1 MKSKRGKFKGVY
13 IIENNTLETNYRKL
27 PSEVRLDDEHERARC
42 PLNFLLLHTAKML
55 VSSLLRARTIR
66 CPVAQSVRHFK
77 DLAEHAQW
85 VSRVKA
91 SAEPRPSCVV
101 AACAQEAAPFLFS
114 VDPMVSHLNVYAAPN
129 QSASIDSLEPRP
141 PSASMLDVRY
151 PLETDLALRYVVAD
165 KSDDRAF
172 FRLSKFLEAVD
183 ALTADVAYRHTDG
196 TARGLALVTAGH
208 AHSRKLQVTQLNRDV
223 WLRCYVT
230 SCGKNSL
237 EVRTDAIQVML

>member
-1 MKSKRGKFKGVY
+1 M
-13 IIENNTLETNYRKL
+13 
-27 PSEVRLDDEHERARC
+27 RA
-42 PLNFLLLHTAKML
+42 
-55 VSSLLRARTIR
+55 SSLLRARVLRRPYSQVI
-66 CPVAQSVRHFK
+66 RHFK
-77 DLAEHAQW
+77 SLAEHAEW

-91 SAEPRPSCVV
+91 SAEPRPSNVV
-101 AACAQEAAPFLFS
+101 PACAQDSAPFLYS
-114 VDPMVSHLNVYAAPN
+114 VDPMVSHLDVYAAPRDN
-129 QSASIDSLEPRP
+129 MSAVTSSDLLQPRT

-151 PLETDLALRYVVAD
+151 PLATDLALRYTVAD

-183 ALTADVAYRHTDG
+183 ALTADVSYRHTDG

-223 WLRCYVT
+223 WMRCYVT

-237 EVRTDAIQVML
+237 EVRTDAIQVKQNRLDSLGIE